1 MKGFSEYSLSVLSLL
16 YSDQADAVYTH
27 TQQVIRFDNTYLA
40 ILQPSYTYLDPDS
53 KMDHWQYG
61 CKIIGSWKIIED
73 V

>member
-27 TQQVIRFDNTYLA
+27 TQQVIPFENTFPIYSIAYLH
-40 ILQPSYTYLDPDS
+40 IFGSWFEIIES
-53 KMDHWQYG
+53 IG
-61 CKIIGSWKIIED
+61 GISIGSLEVIGY